1 MRADRVGDVGR
12 RKVRVVLLRHPRSA
26 WPSCSAMTPIGTPFM
41 ARAEPCVW
49 RSTWNEI
56 SGLIFARRQA
66 SRIDLMRPRGSQGEP
81 SWSRRVR
88 RCRYRV
94 RVRIGFS

>member
-12 RKVRVVLLRHPRSA
+12 RKVRVVLLRHPRVGVA
-26 WPSCSAMTPIGTPFM
+26 KLFATPIGTPFM
-41 ARAEPCVW
+41 ASAEPCVW